1 MIEAG
6 RFVMH
11 YLVNSLWQTPLLLM
25 AACLVSRI
33 LRKLGC
39 AVQHRAWTAALIVA
53 AIAPLGAF
61 ERSGVSVRLLFAGR
75 PVNAL
80 AGFNSAPAAGG
91 LEPGT
96 VHLVPALYFTILFA
110 YLIFLVLGG
119 LRLGWGLH
127 KTRKL
132 VRHKTAIVLTPEA
145 AEIWQRCKSAFA
157 IPSTTL
163 ASSPDI
169 TGPVTIGTRNAV
181 LLVPPCFLSEST
193 REDIAAALGHECAHL
208 ERRDFFLNLLYQLI
222 SLPIAYHPAAWMM
235 KSRVAE
241 TRELVCD
248 RMAAERIASSRSYAS
263 SLLRL
268 AAAMHAGTALNP
280 HHAIGMFDA
289 NTLENRIM
297 SLMISQPSV
306 SRGRKMVLLASG
318 ILLLSLSGLAAVA
331 LTANV
336 EELASPPHNKRRS
349 RELSIPSARLFRAGH
364 RTRRITLRRRH
375 TYHVGGPVSA
385 PKLIYAPDPKYPKEE
400 TKKGVV
406 IVALIVDAKG
416 LPQQVHVARS
426 LAPDFDKNAITA
438 VEQYRFKPAMVKAK
452 SAPKPVAV
460 KVNIEVNFSRY

>member
-1 MIEAG
+1 
-6 RFVMH
+6 MH

-39 AVQHRAWTAALIVA
+39 AAQHRAWTAALIVA

-61 ERSGVSVRLLFAGR
+61 ERSGVSVRLLFVGR

-80 AGFNSAPAAGG
+80 AGLNSVPAAGG

-96 VHLVPALYFTILFA
+96 IHLVPALYFTILFA

-119 LRLGWGLH
+119 LRLGWGLY

-193 REDIAAALGHECAHL
+193 QEDIAAALGHECAHL

-268 AAAMHAGTALNP
+268 AAAMRSTAASP

-289 NTLENRIM
+289 STLENRIM
-297 SLMISQPSV
+297 SLMTSQPSV

-318 ILLLSLSGLAAVA
+318 ILLLSLSGVAAVA

-336 EELASPPHNKRRS
+336 EELANAGPQQAAVERAQQPIGTPIQSGSQNPPDS
-349 RELSIPSARLFRAGH
+349 TPAAPP
-364 RTRRITLRRRH
+364 

-385 PKLIYAPDPKYPKEE
+385 PELFYAPDPKYPKGE
-400 TKKGVV
+400 TKEGVV
-406 IVALIVDAKG
+406 VIALIVDAKG
-416 LPQQVHVARS
+416 IPQQVHVIRS
-426 LAPDFDKNAITA
+426 FAPDFDKSAIGA
-438 VEQYRFKPAMVKAK
+438 VKQYRFMPAMLTAK
-452 SAPKPVAV
+452 SSRKPVAV
-460 KVNIEVNFSRY
+460 AVNIEVNFRHH